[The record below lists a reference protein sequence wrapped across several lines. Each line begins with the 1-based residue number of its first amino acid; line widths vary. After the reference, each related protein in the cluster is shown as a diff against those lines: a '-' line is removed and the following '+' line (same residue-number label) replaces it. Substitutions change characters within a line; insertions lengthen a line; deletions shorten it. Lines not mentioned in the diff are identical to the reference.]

1 MENKSIDSF
10 INRYQLSKTLR
21 FKLKPIGE
29 TESNFIK
36 KGLLEDDKQRAQ
48 DYIEIKRII
57 DDYHKVFIDKVLS
70 DPKIVDANEYAV
82 LYYKSTKNDKEIKEM
97 KDIEARLRKQVS
109 SALTKNSLYGKLFKK
124 ELFTDILPEFIKS
137 YENYEEKSRLLD
149 SFNGFVTYF
158 SGFFENRKNMYS
170 EEEKSTAIAY
180 RCINE
185 NLPKF
190 LDNCKVFE
198 KISDKLPKEKLEELN
213 ENISE
218 ICGVDLQDM
227 FEIDYFGFVM
237 SQKGIDLYNQA
248 IGGYSNSDKTK
259 TQGINEIINLYNQTN
274 KDDRLPKLKPLYKQ
288 ILSDK
293 ETLSF
298 IPESFNDDNEVI
310 NAVNM
315 GYNMIADCMKEQELN
330 ERISELDT
338 YDLSGIYVKSECV
351 SSISQ
356 QLTKDWSAIT
366 EQWNEDYDSIKINP
380 SKPPKDME
388 KYLDERRKEFKKKSF
403 SLFELQVLIS
413 RIDNS
418 LSIVDYYKDSVFDLI
433 GLIHE
438 NYEAAKQLLTEE
450 YNCSKKLSQNDH
462 AVEKIK
468 VLLDSIK
475 DLESVIKQFMVTDTE
490 TSKDE
495 RFYGDIQPVYDKLRD
510 FDRLYDKV
518 RNYVTKKPYT
528 NDKIKLNFQNPQF
541 LNGWDK
547 NKEKDYHSVLLKNG
561 EKYYLAIMDKSDS
574 KAFERFPSENSN
586 GWIKL
591 NYKLL
596 PGPNKMLPKVFFA
609 KSNIDFFAPSNEIM
623 RIRNEETFKKGDK
636 FNKSDC
642 GKLID
647 FYKQSLSKH
656 EEWREYGFVFKDTKD
671 YNDIGEFYNDVRK
684 QGYKLTYENINEE
697 YLMDKVKQGK
707 VYLFQIYNKDFSE
720 YSKGTPNMHTLY
732 FKMLFD
738 ERNLKDVVYQ
748 LNGGAEMFYRFP
760 SLKIEETT
768 VHKAGEA
775 IRNKNKLSGKESS
788 TFDYDIIK
796 NKRYTEP
803 QFSLHVPITLNFKS
817 QGKEQSNLDV
827 RKALK
832 NSSDNYVI
840 GIDRGERHLLYVS
853 VIDSNGKI
861 VEQYSLNSIINEYN
875 GKQYETNYHDMLD
888 TKETERDKA
897 RKNWTTIEN
906 IKELKEGYISQAVH
920 KICELVVKY
929 DAVIAM
935 EDLNFGF
942 KKGRFKVEKQV
953 YQKFEKMLIDKL
965 NYLVINKNAD
975 PEQNGG
981 LLKAYQLTEKFTS
994 FKKMGKQNGYIFY
1007 IPAWLTSKI
1016 DPVTGFVDLLRPKY
1030 TSVDST
1036 KDMITKFDFVRYN
1049 AAEDMFEIGIDYAKV
1064 ERGITSYRSK
1074 WTVCTNGERI
1084 LSFRNK
1090 DKNSEWDNETIRLTD
1105 SFKALFDKYSIS
1117 YPDGEDIR
1125 EKLTEQTSSDFFKR
1139 FVKLLSLTLQ
1149 MRNSVTNSDIDY
1161 LISPVRDK
1169 NGNFYCSSDHIS
1181 DTADLPT
1188 NADANGAYNIARK
1201 ALWCIEQ
1208 IKATDDDDLKNVKLA
1223 ISNKQWLEYVQKE

>member
-29 TESNFIK
+29 TETNFIK
-36 KGLLEDDKQRAQ
+36 KGLLEEDKQRAQ

-57 DDYHKVFIDKVLS
+57 DDYHKVFINKVLS

-82 LYYKSTKNDKEIKEM
+82 LYYKSTKNDKEIKEI
-97 KDIEARLRKQVS
+97 KDIEARIRKQIS
-109 SALTKNSLYGKLFKK
+109 SALTKDSLFGKLFKK
-124 ELFTDILPEFIKS
+124 ELFTDILPEFIKT
-137 YENYEEKSRLLD
+137 YEDYEEKSRLIN

-330 ERISELDT
+330 EHISELDT

-366 EQWNEDYDSIKINP
+366 EQWNKEYDSTKINP
-380 SKPPKDME
+380 AKPPKDME
-388 KYLDERRKEFKKKSF
+388 KYNNDRKNAFKKKNF
-403 SLFELQVLIS
+403 SLSELQVLIG
-413 RIDNS
+413 RINNS
-418 LSIVDYYKDSVFDLI
+418 LSIVDYYKDLFSDLI
-433 GLIHE
+433 SLIHE
-438 NYEAAKQLLTEE
+438 NYEAAKQLLTNA

-475 DLESVIKQFMVTDTE
+475 NLEAVIKQFMVTDAQAN
-490 TSKDE
+490 KDE

-518 RNYVTKKPYT
+518 RNYITKKPYT

-541 LNGWDK
+541 LNGWDR
-547 NKEKDYHSVLLKNG
+547 NKERDYHSVLLQSGDN
-561 EKYYLAIMDKSDS
+561 YYLAIMDRSDT
-574 KAFERFPSENSN
+574 KIFEKFPSEDSN
-586 GWIKL
+586 GWTKI

-609 KSNIDFFAPSNEIM
+609 KSNIEHFAPSNEIM

-697 YLMDKVKQGK
+697 YLMDKVKQGR

-788 TFDYDIIK
+788 TFNYDIIK
-796 NKRYTEP
+796 NKRYTKP

-853 VIDSNGKI
+853 VIDSKGKI

-875 GKQYETNYHDMLD
+875 GKKYETNYHDMLD
-888 TKETERDKA
+888 TKEAERDKA
-897 RKNWTTIEN
+897 RKNWTTIES

-965 NYLVINKNAD
+965 NYLVIDKKAD

-994 FKKMGKQNGYIFY
+994 FKKMGKQNDYIFY
-1007 IPAWLTSKI
+1007 VPAWLTSKI

-1036 KDMITKFDFVRYN
+1036 KDMISKFDFVRFN
-1049 AAEDMFEIGIDYAKV
+1049 AAEDMFEIGIDYAKI

-1105 SFKALFDKYSIS
+1105 SFKALFDKYGIS

-1125 EKLTEQTSSDFFKR
+1125 AKVNEQTSTDFFKS
-1139 FVKLLSLTLQ
+1139 FIKLLSLTLQ
-1149 MRNSVTNSDIDY
+1149 MRNSISNSDTDY
-1161 LISPVRDK
+1161 LVSPIRGK
-1169 NGNFYCSSDHIS
+1169 NGDFYRSGEKSE
-1181 DTADLPT
+1181 LPA

-1208 IKATDDDDLKNVKLA
+1208 IKATDDDELKNVKLA